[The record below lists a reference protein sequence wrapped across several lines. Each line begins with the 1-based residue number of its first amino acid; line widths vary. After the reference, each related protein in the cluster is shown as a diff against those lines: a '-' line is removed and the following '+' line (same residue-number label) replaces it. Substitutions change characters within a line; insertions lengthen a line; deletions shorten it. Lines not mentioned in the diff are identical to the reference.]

1 MAVTLRTATPD
12 DLDAILGLWRDAAEN
27 RSRPADTRESV
38 AGLLDR
44 DPLAL
49 VVAVDQVSGELVGT
63 IIVGWDG
70 WRGHLY
76 RLAVRPDRRREGIG
90 QLLIRASEDR
100 CQALGASR
108 IDAMVLDN
116 NDLGQTIWV
125 AAGYTKQHDWRRWVK
140 PLVGPPEPIAS
151 SD

>member
-1 MAVTLRTATPD
+1 MAVTLGTATAD
-12 DLDAILGLWRDAAEN
+12 DIDAILELWRDAAEN

-49 VVAVDQVSGELVGT
+49 LVAVDELSGVLVGT

-90 QLLIRASEDR
+90 QLLIRAAEDR
-100 CQALGASR
+100 CRALGAGR
-108 IDAMVLDN
+108 IDAMVLDD

-125 AAGYTKQHDWRRWVK
+125 AAGFTRQDDWRRWVK
-140 PLVGPPEPIAS
+140 PLAGLTDPIAS
-151 SD
+151 SA